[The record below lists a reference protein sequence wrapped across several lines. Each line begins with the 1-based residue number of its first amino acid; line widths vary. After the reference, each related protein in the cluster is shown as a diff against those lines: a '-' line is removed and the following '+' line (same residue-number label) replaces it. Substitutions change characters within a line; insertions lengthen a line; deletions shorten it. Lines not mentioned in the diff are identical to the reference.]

1 MLPVRGMTYKDVARN
16 HYENFLKLSWPL
28 RRLVRG
34 DKKADYLSFLRA
46 IGVRFKVV
54 HVNDYRMKIDLNDNV
69 ITPSLFMYG
78 CWEPYESQLMTTLLR
93 PGMTVIDIGAHVGY
107 HSLLAARVVGS
118 TGRVISFEPSP
129 GNFDL
134 LANNIRINGLSKIIH
149 AENAALGDFSGEL
162 DLYLSSYNTGDHR
175 IYSTLS
181 DDDEIFNA
189 GALRQSVRVAVM
201 ALDEYLGERD
211 ISKVDI
217 VKIDVQGAEMGV
229 LSGMKKTLLRNPQ
242 LLLFT
247 EFWPHGLRRF
257 GTEPQGLLSFL
268 VDEIGLSLFHILPE
282 EQRVVPI
289 TPASFASQTR
299 NVDPQQ
305 QIDLLCCAC
314 PNTKLLEKIS

>member
-1 MLPVRGMTYKDVARN
+1 MTFKDVTR
-16 HYENFLKLSWPL
+16 ERFLELSWPL

-34 DKKADYLSFLRA
+34 YDKSDYAGFLKAK
-46 IGVRFKVV
+46 GVRFKVIK
-54 HVNDYRMKIDLNDNV
+54 VNDYRMKIDMQDNV
-69 ITPSLFMYG
+69 ITPYLFVHG

-107 HSLLAARVVGS
+107 YSLLAARVVGS

-134 LANNIRINGLSKIIH
+134 LVNNIRLNRLGTVIQ
-149 AENAALGDFSGEL
+149 AENAAVGDVCGEL

-175 IYSTLS
+175 MYSTLS

-189 GALRQSVRVAVM
+189 GALRQRVRVAVL
-201 ALDEYLGERD
+201 ALDEYLDERN

-217 VKIDVQGAEMGV
+217 VKIDVQGAEMDV
-229 LSGMKKTLLRNPQ
+229 FSGMKKTFLRNPQ

-247 EFWPHGLRRF
+247 EFWPHGLRRS
-257 GTEPQGLLSFL
+257 GTDPQELLDFL
-268 VDEIGLSLFHILPE
+268 VDEIGLSLFQILPE
-282 EQRVVPI
+282 EQRVVPV
-289 TPASFASQTR
+289 TPASFGSQTR

-305 QIDLLCCAC
+305 QIDLLCCNA
-314 PNTKLLEKIS
+314 PSKKLLEKIS